1 VFKKRKKISPEA
13 SDINFKNVS
22 LLNQFTD
29 SSNKILGR
37 KQSGLDAKKQRM
49 MQKAIKQA
57 RTLGLIK

>member
-1 VFKKRKKISPEA
+1 MFKKRKKISPEA